1 MKLVRVNPFAE
12 FDAMTRRMFND
23 IDRGGVVFNRSNFT
37 QPVLT
42 PRVDVAEDKSNFYI
56 NAELAGMSKED
67 VKIAVNE
74 DRVLTISGE
83 KKQEEKTE
91 DKNYFRV
98 ERRYGNFSRSFN
110 IPETVDV
117 ANIAAKFENG
127 VLHLTLPKTEP
138 AKPSV
143 TEITIQ

>member
-110 IPETVDV
+110 IPEMVDV

-143 TEITIQ
+143 TEIAIQ

>member
-42 PRVDVAEDKSNFYI
+42 PRVDVAEDTSNFYI

-83 KKQEEKTE
+83 KKQEEETE

-143 TEITIQ
+143 TEIAIQ